1 MSYLDNLRKFVSEN
15 FNAADVKDV
24 KSVENFTKL
33 NSLIDE
39 AESDYGKVVSANAE
53 LSKTLTDYAMHTS
66 IKTAADSP
74 KQASNAPQ
82 ETKVFDI
89 NQDADFDKALNKF
102 LEEKK

>member
-33 NSLIDE
+33 NSLIDA
-39 AESDYGKVVSANAE
+39 AEQDYSKVVAANGE

-66 IKTAADSP
+66 ISTKEAP
-74 KQASNAPQ
+74 KQAPNAPA

-89 NQDADFDKALNKF
+89 YQDNDFDKALNKF

>member
-15 FNAADVKDV
+15 FNATDVKDV

-33 NSLIDE
+33 NSLIDA
-39 AESDYGKVVSANAE
+39 AEQDYSKVVAANGE

-66 IKTAADSP
+66 IKTPEDAP
-74 KQASNAPQ
+74 KQAPNAPA

-89 NQDADFDKALNKF
+89 YQDNDFDKALNKF

>member
-15 FNAADVKDV
+15 FNTTDVKDV

-66 IKTAADSP
+66 IKTAAVP
-74 KQASNAPQ
+74 APSNAPR

-89 NQDADFDKALNKF
+89 NQDTDFDKALNKF